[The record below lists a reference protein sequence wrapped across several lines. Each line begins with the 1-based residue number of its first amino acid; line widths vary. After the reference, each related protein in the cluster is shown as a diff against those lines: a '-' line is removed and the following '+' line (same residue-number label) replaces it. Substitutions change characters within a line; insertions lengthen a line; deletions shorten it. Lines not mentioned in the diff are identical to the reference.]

1 VSRRSSFA
9 SMKEISDVNMTP
21 LIDLTFLLLVTFII
35 TFPLME
41 QGIPLNLPEEK
52 AADIQPEK
60 SQIVSINAQGKLYL
74 NDAEITEKELSER
87 LKQLSNKSAVTVLVR
102 ADKDNRYADV
112 AKVLRIIYESN
123 VTKMA
128 LITQGE
134 ERK

>member
-1 VSRRSSFA
+1 MSRRSSFA